1 MLLIL
6 DLFICCIFVHSGQ
19 VRNMATLKD
28 SKSLCTLF
36 GFSMEHL
43 IIAAV
48 GVLNVLFRLHFLFSN
63 YLCISSMKALPV
75 YYDL

>member
-1 MLLIL
+1 
-6 DLFICCIFVHSGQ
+6 
-19 VRNMATLKD
+19 MATLKD

-48 GVLNVLFRLHFLFSN
+48 GVSDVLFRLHFYFQTTCAFL
-63 YLCISSMKALPV
+63 A
-75 YYDL
+75 